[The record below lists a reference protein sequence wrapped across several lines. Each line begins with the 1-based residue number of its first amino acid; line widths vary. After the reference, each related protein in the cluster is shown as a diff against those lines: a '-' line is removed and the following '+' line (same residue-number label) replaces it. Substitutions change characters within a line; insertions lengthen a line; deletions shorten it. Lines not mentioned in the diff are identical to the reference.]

1 MDAKYIV
8 VKMHTDETE
17 HEVIVVFP
25 AIVNHAVMAAK
36 LAGGKPVLGAGFC
49 NPQEQCFGESDSL
62 KIKARPKDS
71 ALYKVFI
78 GKINRTE

>member
-1 MDAKYIV
+1 
-8 VKMHTDETE
+8 
-17 HEVIVVFP
+17 
-25 AIVNHAVMAAK
+25 MAAK